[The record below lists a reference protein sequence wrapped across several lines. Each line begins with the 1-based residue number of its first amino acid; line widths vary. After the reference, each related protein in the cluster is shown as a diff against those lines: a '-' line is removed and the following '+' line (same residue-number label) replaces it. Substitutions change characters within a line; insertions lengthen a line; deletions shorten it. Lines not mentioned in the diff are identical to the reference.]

1 MNAPRNNNLGDA
13 PVLIMAGGTG
23 GHVFPALAVARA
35 LREQNETVV
44 WLGTERGL
52 ESRVVPA
59 DGLPL
64 ELVRV
69 SGLRRKGALSW
80 VLAPFKLLI
89 AIWDAVSIV
98 RRVQPKVVLGMGGFA
113 SGPGGFAAWLLRRPL
128 VIHEQ
133 NAAAGLTNRLLAGMA
148 REVLQAFPG
157 AFSAKVAARTIGN
170 PVRAD
175 IFDVTDPAT
184 RVSTDGNVRLLV
196 LGGSQGAL
204 VLNKTVPAAVRALS
218 NIAAIDIWHQS
229 GPSTYEAA
237 QQAYADAEVEARV
250 EPFIEDMKSAYE
262 WADIVVCRAGALTIA
277 ELAAAGVG
285 SLLVPYPSAVDD
297 HQTKNGQV
305 MVDAGAA
312 ILIPQAD
319 LTSQSLAA
327 ELRPLLEDRNRV
339 VAMAV
344 AAKTQAK
351 PHATAD
357 LVNACLEQC
366 GEVRAA

>member
-1 MNAPRNNNLGDA
+1 LSKSAKRS

-35 LREQNETVV
+35 LKAQNQAVV

-69 SGLRRKGALSW
+69 SGLRRKGLLSW
-80 VLAPFKLLI
+80 VLAPFKLLL
-89 AIWDAVSIV
+89 AIWDAISVV
-98 RRVQPKVVLGMGGFA
+98 RRVNPKVVLGMGGFA
-113 SGPGGFAAWLLRRPL
+113 SGPGGFAAWLLRKPL

-157 AFSAKVAARTIGN
+157 AFSAKVKARTIGN

-175 IFDVTDPAT
+175 IFAVTDPAE
-184 RVSTDGNVRLLV
+184 RVGKHDKLNLLV

-204 VLNKTVPAAVRALS
+204 VLNKTVPAAVRAAG
-218 NIAAIDIWHQS
+218 NNEVFDIWHQS
-229 GPSTYEAA
+229 GPSTIDAANAAYKEAG
-237 QQAYADAEVEARV
+237 VEARV
-250 EPFIEDMKSAYE
+250 EAFIEDMQAAYE

-277 ELAAAGVG
+277 ELAAAGAG

-297 HQTKNGQV
+297 HQTRNAMF

-312 ILIPQAD
+312 VLMPQSE

-327 ELRPLLEDRNRV
+327 ELRRLAEDRAAV
-339 VAMAV
+339 TTMAV
-344 AAKTQAK
+344 NAKGQAK
-351 PHATAD
+351 PDATKD
-357 LVNACLEQC
+357 LMNACLAQC
-366 GEVRAA
+366 ERNVEVAA